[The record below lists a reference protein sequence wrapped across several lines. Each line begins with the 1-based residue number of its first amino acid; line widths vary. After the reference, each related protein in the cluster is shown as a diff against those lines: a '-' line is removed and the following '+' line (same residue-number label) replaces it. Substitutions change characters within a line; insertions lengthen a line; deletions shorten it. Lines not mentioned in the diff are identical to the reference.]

1 MFETWY
7 YATSGRSQLI
17 RYGNLIINDGRYLL
31 SLKKAK
37 GSLQKKTAIIVT
49 LSLPGGR
56 GVSQNPYNKSNYY
69 RDIDLWRGGVQTQ
82 NSLL

>member
-37 GSLQKKTAIIVT
+37 KDTKQMGHMMMDL
-49 LSLPGGR
+49 
-56 GVSQNPYNKSNYY
+56 GVP
-69 RDIDLWRGGVQTQ
+69 
-82 NSLL
+82 